1 MVSIYGSIYDSAQS
15 DMTIYIL
22 SIEKNREMV
31 YNNYINDQPYDI
43 RLNRKEI
50 TMKRIITLTLCLLML
65 TAVLAGCGKEVV
77 SSGTTTKT
85 TSDDKKEASTEPAKT
100 NESGDYSMVLSGS
113 ITNLSE
119 VPAADLS
126 NINTEYQNAAPKSGD
141 VIAVLHT
148 NHGDIKMRFFPE
160 VAPKAV
166 NNFIALAKAGKYDN
180 TIFHRVIEDFMIQ
193 GGDFTNFD
201 GTGGESVYG
210 ETFGYE
216 ISDYVLNTRGAVAMA
231 HSQLPDSNGS
241 QFYINQKNNNWLD
254 GDYTVF
260 GQVVEGLEV
269 VDEIAAV
276 EKNGETPI
284 EKVTLDSVEI
294 TTY

>member
-1 MVSIYGSIYDSAQS
+1 
-15 DMTIYIL
+15 
-22 SIEKNREMV
+22 
-31 YNNYINDQPYDI
+31 
-43 RLNRKEI
+43 
-50 TMKRIITLTLCLLML
+50 MKRIISLALCLLMM

-85 TSDDKKEASTEPAKT
+85 TSDPTTALPTEKAKSI
-100 NESGDYSMVLSGS
+100 ESGDYSMVLSGS
-113 ITNLSE
+113 ITKLSE
-119 VPAADLS
+119 VPAPDLA
-126 NINTEYQNAAPKSGD
+126 NIDTEYQNAAPKSGD

-160 VAPKAV
+160 VAPMAV

-180 TIFHRVIEDFMIQ
+180 TIFHRVIENFMIQ
-193 GGDFTNFD
+193 GGDYTNFN
-201 GTGGESVYG
+201 GTGGEAIYG
-210 ETFGYE
+210 ESFGYE
-216 ISDYVLNTRGAVAMA
+216 ISDYVLNIRGSVAMA
-231 HSQLPDSNGS
+231 HSSLPDSNGS
-241 QFYINQKNNNWLD
+241 QFYINQQNNNWLD

-260 GQVVEGLEV
+260 GQVIEGIEV

-276 EKNGETPI
+276 EKNGETPV

>member
-1 MVSIYGSIYDSAQS
+1 
-15 DMTIYIL
+15 
-22 SIEKNREMV
+22 
-31 YNNYINDQPYDI
+31 
-43 RLNRKEI
+43 
-50 TMKRIITLTLCLLML
+50 MKRIIALALCLLMM
-65 TAVLAGCGKEVV
+65 TAVLAGCGKQVV

-85 TSDDKKEASTEPAKT
+85 ASSDKTEAATEASTTQT
-100 NESGDYSMVLSGS
+100 NTTESGDYSMVLSGS
-113 ITNLSE
+113 IKKLSE
-119 VPAADLS
+119 VPAPDLS

-148 NHGDIKMRFFPE
+148 NHGDIKIKFFPE

-166 NNFIALAKAGKYDN
+166 NNFIALAKEGKYDN
-180 TIFHRVIEDFMIQ
+180 TIFHRVIENFMIQ
-193 GGDFTNFD
+193 GGDYTNFD
-201 GTGGESVYG
+201 GTGGEAIYG
-210 ETFGYE
+210 ESFGYE
-216 ISDYVLNTRGAVAMA
+216 ICDYVTNIRGAVAMA
-231 HSQLPDSNGS
+231 HSSLPDSNGS
-241 QFYINQKNNNWLD
+241 QFYICQQNSNWLD

-276 EKNGETPI
+276 KKNGESPV

>member
-1 MVSIYGSIYDSAQS
+1 
-15 DMTIYIL
+15 
-22 SIEKNREMV
+22 
-31 YNNYINDQPYDI
+31 
-43 RLNRKEI
+43 
-50 TMKRIITLTLCLLML
+50 MKKLISLALCLLML
-65 TAVLAGCGKEVV
+65 TAVLAGCGKQVV
-77 SSGTTTKT
+77 SSGKTTAKT
-85 TSDDKKEASTEPAKT
+85 TSDDATEASTEQTKPI
-100 NESGDYSMVLSGS
+100 ESGDYSMVLSGS

-126 NINTEYQNAAPKSGD
+126 SIDTDYQNAAPKAGD
-141 VIAVLHT
+141 VVAIFHT

-180 TIFHRVIEDFMIQ
+180 TIFHRVIENFMIQ
-193 GGDFTNFD
+193 GGDYTNFN

-210 ETFGYE
+210 ESFGYE
-216 ISDYVLNTRGAVAMA
+216 ISDYVLNIRGAVAMA
-231 HSQLPDSNGS
+231 HSSLPDSNGS
-241 QFYINQKNNNWLD
+241 QFYINQANNNWLD

-260 GQVVEGLEV
+260 GQVYEGMEV

-276 EKNGETPI
+276 EKSGETPI
-284 EKVTLDSVEI
+284 EKVSLDSVEI